1 MSNTLP
7 PLNWLRTFEAAARH
21 RSFTHAAG
29 ELNMTQSA
37 VSQQIKSLEGHMGR
51 RLFHRGAR
59 TLDLTETGS
68 SYLPIVR
75 DAFQT
80 LTRGTLAVTGAGG
93 KAVRIHANMSFAT
106 FWIAP
111 RLPRFYAQNPDVQL
125 EFIVEVWE
133 PDDMAQGADIEL
145 RYSVSPSPGLPAEKL
160 ADEVIFPVAAPGWSG
175 TIEDARLARLFDVSN
190 LTSTWLTWAED
201 QGLDWSDTNITWSS
215 AYALTLNAAMS
226 GAGLAMANI
235 SVAGHLLKTGQLIR
249 PFSHDAPMQGAYYMI
264 EAPQARDLP
273 GARAFANWVRDEMK
287 QDGRTGHNGR
297 DGTQA

>member
-1 MSNTLP
+1 MRNSLP

-21 RSFTHAAG
+21 RSFTHAAS

-37 VSQQIKSLEGHMGR
+37 VSQQIKALEGHMGR

-59 TLDLTETGS
+59 TLDLTETGL

-75 DAFQT
+75 DAFRT
-80 LTRGTLAVTGAGG
+80 LTRGTLAVTGGSG

-133 PDDMAQGADIEL
+133 PEGMAQGADIEL
-145 RYSVSPSPGLPAEKL
+145 RYSVRPTPGLPAEKL
-160 ADEVIFPVAAPGWSG
+160 ADEMVFPVAPPGWTG
-175 TIEDARLARLFDVSN
+175 TLKDARQSRLFDVSN
-190 LTSTWLTWAED
+190 LTSTWISWAED
-201 QGLDWSDTNITWSS
+201 QGLDWSDVTITWSS

-226 GAGLAMANI
+226 GAGLALANT
-235 SVAGHLLKTGQLIR
+235 SVAGHLLQTGQLIR
-249 PFSHDAPMQGAYYMI
+249 PFEHSAPMQGAYYMI
-264 EAPQARDLP
+264 EAPHARDLP
-273 GARAFANWVRDEMK
+273 GARAFADWIRSEMM
-287 QDGRTGHNGR
+287 QDHRGGSQGP
-297 DGTQA
+297 